1 MTASLRQW
9 FVRHRWSAVLAAF
22 CVAIAAVGSTTVIIV
37 TNRLVA
43 ETTLDYG
50 NDWANYLVANLP
62 EFPDI
67 MAGETP
73 SADSVV
79 FLEQAKKSGKIF
91 RYRLFDAS
99 GRLRIVSTELGK
111 AFSYSA
117 DLASEV
123 PEFTAHAA
131 KRRAFAREM
140 YGDGRDEPEQYAL
153 TYVPIVNGDVLAG
166 WVEVA
171 FDHTDQHQAIVG
183 ATTIMSLVMALLLAV
198 GPGLGFW
205 YRTRQK
211 QEAEKTLSFMAS
223 HDLLTRLPNRDVLES
238 QLDEALK
245 QSARRNEQ
253 VALVHIEVARMQEL
267 AQRLDRRTIDA
278 VLLELAARLKSE
290 AGPLG
295 TAARLSESGFALL
308 KTNIHDAMDAAR
320 CAKSTLAAL
329 ATPFDIMG
337 PPLSIDVNIGLA
349 LSPGDGGTANEL
361 MKSAVLALL
370 EARAAGRNSYRFFDA
385 STESTLRRRR
395 DLEGIVAEACEKK
408 LFALHYQPY
417 FELATARLLGFE
429 ALIRLTNPQYGSISP
444 AEFIPVAETLGIISD
459 IGAWTMEQACKTAA
473 TWPEPLKISVNLSP
487 LQFRNGSII
496 VGVRKSLERAKFPAY
511 RLELEVTEGVLLD
524 NIDYVQEQLHA
535 LQEMGA
541 GIVLDDFGSGY
552 SSFGYLWQFPFN
564 KLKIDQSFTRAI
576 DSKAN
581 VKSIL
586 RAIIGL
592 GRSLS
597 LPLTAEGIETPEQ
610 AEFLRSIGCTQAQG
624 FHFGRPVPE
633 IEVAGI
639 IMRNYAEAIAASG
652 NRLGAPGSAA
662 QGHFL
667 AQLSWSTASQRNAG
681 LRNWRLPDSAMLP
694 LMRGSRTSG
703 NHRQRGFPLVRLDI
717 LVIVAV
723 FAMPATDGSGNAEAS
738 MGPGNQVEASANMPG
753 SSDIKASLPRLADSR
768 ADRMG
773 GSARLAIPYLTGMIH
788 GHLLA
793 AMRLVEAENF
803 AAAVMHT
810 SHPIDEI
817 FRRART
823 PAFTTGCRGPAHA
836 PRSLERPGCAQG
848 FSRRYRRSQS
858 DGRPAVAGDR
868 RRRVPKFRHAAPT
881 GADFSSS
888 HG

>member
-22 CVAIAAVGSTTVIIV
+22 YVAIAAVGSTTVIIV

-43 ETTLDYG
+43 ETTLGYG

-73 SADSVV
+73 SADLVV

-117 DLASEV
+117 NLASEV

-131 KRRAFAREM
+131 KRRAFARDM

-153 TYVPIVNGDVLAG
+153 TYVPIVDGDVLAG

-238 QLDEALK
+238 QLEEALK

-278 VLLELAARLKSE
+278 MLLELAARLKSE

-295 TAARLSESGFALL
+295 IAARLSESGFALL

-337 PPLSIDVNIGLA
+337 QPLSIDVNIGLA

-361 MKSAVLALL
+361 MKSAVIALL

-408 LFALHYQPY
+408 LALHYQPY
-417 FELATARLLGFE
+417 FDLATARLLGFE

-459 IGAWTMEQACKTAA
+459 IGAWTVEQACKTAA
-473 TWPEPLKISVNLSP
+473 TWPEPLKISVNLRLCS
-487 LQFRNGSII
+487 FATAAS
-496 VGVRKSLERAKFPAY
+496 SSACARAW
-511 RLELEVTEGVLLD
+511 
-524 NIDYVQEQLHA
+524 
-535 LQEMGA
+535 
-541 GIVLDDFGSGY
+541 S
-552 SSFGYLWQFPFN
+552 
-564 KLKIDQSFTRAI
+564 
-576 DSKAN
+576 
-581 VKSIL
+581 
-586 RAIIGL
+586 
-592 GRSLS
+592 GRSFPPTGSSSRSRKACYWTTLIMCRNNCTLS
-597 LPLTAEGIETPEQ
+597 RRWARVLSSTT
-610 AEFLRSIGCTQAQG
+610 
-624 FHFGRPVPE
+624 
-633 IEVAGI
+633 
-639 IMRNYAEAIAASG
+639 
-652 NRLGAPGSAA
+652 SA
-662 QGHFL
+662 
-667 AQLSWSTASQRNAG
+667 
-681 LRNWRLPDSAMLP
+681 
-694 LMRGSRTSG
+694 
-703 NHRQRGFPLVRLDI
+703 
-717 LVIVAV
+717 
-723 FAMPATDGSGNAEAS
+723 PATR
-738 MGPGNQVEASANMPG
+738 VSATCG
-753 SSDIKASLPRLADSR
+753 SSRSTSSR
-768 ADRMG
+768 STSPSPAP
-773 GSARLAIPYLTGMIH
+773 SIAR
-788 GHLLA
+788 
-793 AMRLVEAENF
+793 
-803 AAAVMHT
+803 
-810 SHPIDEI
+810 
-817 FRRART
+817 
-823 PAFTTGCRGPAHA
+823 
-836 PRSLERPGCAQG
+836 
-848 FSRRYRRSQS
+848 
-858 DGRPAVAGDR
+858 
-868 RRRVPKFRHAAPT
+868 PT
-881 GADFSSS
+881 
-888 HG
+888 